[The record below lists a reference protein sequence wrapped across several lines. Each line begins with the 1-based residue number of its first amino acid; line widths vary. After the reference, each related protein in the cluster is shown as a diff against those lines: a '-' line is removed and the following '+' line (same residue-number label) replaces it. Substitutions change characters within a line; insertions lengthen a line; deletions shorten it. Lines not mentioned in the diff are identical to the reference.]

1 MEDGMMDARTRRR
14 YRRRLLDELGKNGKL
29 LGRLRQSVSDRGKE
43 SATSGVFA
51 SHLAE
56 RANDEYERESDT
68 VLADAQGRQ
77 VHEIEEALRR
87 IEEGIFG
94 VCEAC
99 GADIEKRRLE
109 VIPSARFCLRCQE
122 RHERHLRN

>member
-1 MEDGMMDARTRRR
+1 MDARTRQR
-14 YRRRLLDELGKNGKL
+14 YRRRLLDELGRDGEL
-29 LGRLRQSVSDRGKE
+29 LGRLRRSVADRGRE
-43 SATSGVFA
+43 STTSRVFA

-56 RANDEYERESDT
+56 RANDEYEKESET
-68 VLADAQGRQ
+68 ILADAQGRQ

-94 VCEAC
+94 ICESC

-109 VIPSARFCLRCQE
+109 VIPSARFCFRCQE